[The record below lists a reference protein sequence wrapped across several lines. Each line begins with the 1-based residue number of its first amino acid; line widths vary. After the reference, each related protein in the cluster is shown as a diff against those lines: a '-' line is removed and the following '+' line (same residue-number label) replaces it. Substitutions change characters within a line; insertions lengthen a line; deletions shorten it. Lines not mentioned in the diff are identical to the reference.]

1 MNVLQYVLR
10 KMVADANGVNILPFY
25 GDSLEFRGYLCG
37 ALLVRFSDNDAY
49 CKKWIDRIYLCELE
63 TGTMLL

>member
-25 GDSLEFRGYLCG
+25 EDSLEFRGDLCG

-49 CKKWIDRIYLCELE
+49 CKKWIDRI
-63 TGTMLL
+63 